1 MLITVSRGS
10 CDPIQ
15 SLIQTPYSLTSYRRL
30 NILFFTLIT
39 HNRGNLLTNCR
50 ARERNNVSPFYHS
63 FGFIS
68 SGFKLKFPTLSSF
81 KYLILFFHC
90 ICPAICLRAALCR
103 LSRES
108 ARLREKPRDVVPR
121 ARRGSIKNISHF
133 LMSYLSL
140 CKIC

>member
-15 SLIQTPYSLTSYRRL
+15 TPIQTPYSLASYCRL

-39 HNRGNLLTNCR
+39 HNRGNLLTNHR
-50 ARERNNVSPFYHS
+50 AREKNNVSPFYHS

-81 KYLILFFHC
+81 KYLILFFSTAF
-90 ICPAICLRAALCR
+90 ILPSVSELLFAGCPVNRQGSEKSHETLCHG
-103 LSRES
+103 LEGQHQKTF
-108 ARLREKPRDVVPR
+108 L
-121 ARRGSIKNISHF
+121 IS
-133 LMSYLSL
+133 
-140 CKIC
+140 